1 VYDPRE
7 QATLVRKLVEEVL
20 SQILAHRDL
29 PPTDDHFFF
38 WRHGGNLVPFLH
50 RVAPAIKD
58 KAFADEREWRI
69 ISRPVGVI
77 SKGFA
82 FRPGKSMIT
91 PYYKIPLFGNPDDV
105 GRPRVR
111 RIVVG
116 PTPNPELSKRSV
128 RSLILSERLERIV
141 APGGV
146 IDIDDST
153 VPYRS
158 W

>member
-1 VYDPRE
+1 
-7 QATLVRKLVEEVL
+7 
-20 SQILAHRDL
+20 
-29 PPTDDHFFF
+29 
-38 WRHGGNLVPFLH
+38 
-50 RVAPAIKD
+50 
-58 KAFADEREWRI
+58 
-69 ISRPVGVI
+69 
-77 SKGFA
+77 
-82 FRPGKSMIT
+82 MIT